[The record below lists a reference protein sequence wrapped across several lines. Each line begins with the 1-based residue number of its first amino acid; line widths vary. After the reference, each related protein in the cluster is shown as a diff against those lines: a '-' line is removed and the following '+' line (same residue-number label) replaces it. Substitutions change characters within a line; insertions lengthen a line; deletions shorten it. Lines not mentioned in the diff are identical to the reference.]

1 MEIKIFNSYR
11 GEDNFIINW
20 QPPNYFLN
28 WFVKNFSG
36 GNLKFQKQKLDVSLP
51 AFKDLLEFLDS
62 KPNAFSISSFFNVKS
77 DVVTKEDIENFFR
90 SFNEDVDRLLKRK
103 MIGMTI
109 NKMTNEEVL
118 TSRLKFQVCEDIS
131 DISDP
136 IVVEN
141 TLNGQIVH
149 IGKRSIDH
157 GYGKKERYLHDAEYF
172 LDLSI
177 RIFGVPLKEDEI
189 VLDIRPEF
197 LETYD
202 CQRISQKQLK
212 IFENKNKGKKIVV
225 ALRYLES
232 ADGWKFGFT
241 IVDKKQIIEQLE
253 F

>member
-62 KPNAFSISSFFNVKS
+62 KPNAFSISRFFNVKS

-103 MIGMTI
+103 MIGMTV
-109 NKMTNEEVL
+109 NKISNEEVL
-118 TSRLKFQVCEDIS
+118 TSRLKFQICEDVAEMPN
-131 DISDP
+131 P
-136 IVVEN
+136 IFTEN
-141 TLNGQIVH
+141 TLKGQIVH
-149 IGKRSIDH
+149 IRKRSIDH
-157 GYGKKERYLHDAEYF
+157 GYGEKERYLHEAEYF

-177 RIFGVPLKEDEI
+177 RIYGVPLANDTLVI
-189 VLDIRPEF
+189 DIRQDF
-197 LETYD
+197 LEKYN
-202 CQRISQKQLK
+202 CQRITEGRIKDFSDKNRGNKINIPLK
-212 IFENKNKGKKIVV
+212 YRQSV
-225 ALRYLES
+225 
-232 ADGWKFGFT
+232 DGWKWDFSIT
-241 IVDKKQIIEQLE
+241 DKNKIIEQLE

>member
-62 KPNAFSISSFFNVKS
+62 KPNAFSISRFFNVKS

-90 SFNEDVDRLLKRK
+90 SFNEDVDRLLERK
-103 MIGMTI
+103 MIGMTV
-109 NKMTNEEVL
+109 NKISNEEVL
-118 TSRLKFQVCEDIS
+118 TSRLKFQICEDVAEMPN
-131 DISDP
+131 P
-136 IVVEN
+136 IFTEN
-141 TLNGQIVH
+141 TLKGQIVH
-149 IGKRSIDH
+149 IRKRSIDH
-157 GYGKKERYLHDAEYF
+157 GYGEKERYLHEAEYF

-177 RIFGVPLKEDEI
+177 RIYGVPLANDTLVI
-189 VLDIRPEF
+189 DIRQDF
-197 LETYD
+197 LEKYN
-202 CQRISQKQLK
+202 CQRITEGRIKDFSD
-212 IFENKNKGKKIVV
+212 KNRGKKINIPLKYRQSV
-225 ALRYLES
+225 
-232 ADGWKFGFT
+232 DGWKWDFSIT
-241 IVDKKQIIEQLE
+241 DKNKIIEQLE

>member
-28 WFVKNFSG
+28 WFVKNFSVD
-36 GNLKFQKQKLDVSLP
+36 NLKFQKQRLDVSLP
-51 AFKDLLEFLDS
+51 AFKNLLEFLDS
-62 KPNAFSISSFFNVKS
+62 KPNVFSISRFFNIKR
-77 DVVTKEDIENFFR
+77 DVITNEDIENFFR
-90 SFNEDVDRLLKRK
+90 AVTEDVDRLIKRK
-103 MIGMTI
+103 MIGMAV

-136 IVVEN
+136 IVVKN

-157 GYGKKERYLHDAEYF
+157 GYGEKERYLHEAEYF

-177 RIFGVPLKEDEI
+177 RIFGVPLANDTLVI
-189 VLDIRPEF
+189 DIRQNF
-197 LETYD
+197 LEKYN
-202 CQRISQKQLK
+202 CQRITEVRVKDFSD
-212 IFENKNKGKKIVV
+212 KNRGKKINVPLKYRQ
-225 ALRYLES
+225 A
-232 ADGWKFGFT
+232 ADGWKWDFSIT
-241 IVDKKQIIEQLE
+241 DKKQIINQLE

>member
-103 MIGMTI
+103 MIGMTT

-177 RIFGVPLKEDEI
+177 RIFGVPLANDTLVI
-189 VLDIRPEF
+189 DIRQDF
-197 LETYD
+197 LEKYN
-202 CQRISQKQLK
+202 CQRITEGRIKD
-212 IFENKNKGKKIVV
+212 FFDKNRGKKINIPLKYRQSV
-225 ALRYLES
+225 
-232 ADGWKFGFT
+232 DGWKWDFSIT
-241 IVDKKQIIEQLE
+241 DKNKIIEQLE